1 MEEREGREE
10 SSECGAEIFEE
21 DFAKNEKVTVVEVGI
36 GFREG
41 EHYPRRRN
49 TPPPPP
55 QPAASARYLPPPPT
69 TLPPPRKTLFS
80 TCNRCIVEDILGEH
94 ADIFIEHYYIKQSGN
109 CDLSSMSD
117 PHDEFK
123 GKNVLIERK
132 ESKDPSEITSKYSM
146 RKLFEVRS
154 RRARPHLD
162 DKVIL
167 SWNGLAI
174 SSFSRASKILLGEAE
189 STKFYFPVVGT
200 EPKEYMQIAGKAA
213 LFIKKELHNAET
225 QRLNRSF
232 RNSPSKAPGFLDD
245 YAFLISGL
253 LDLYEF
259 GGGINWLQWAIE
271 LQGTQV
277 DISVL
282 LRVKEDH
289 DGAEPSGNSVSAINL
304 IRLASMLAES
314 KAEHYKRNAE
324 HLLAVFEKRLKA
336 LPMAVPRNLPPP
348 CKTLPP
354 PRKTP
359 PPHLENPEIR
369 LELKK

>member
-1 MEEREGREE
+1 M
-10 SSECGAEIFEE
+10 
-21 DFAKNEKVTVVEVGI
+21 
-36 GFREG
+36 
-41 EHYPRRRN
+41 
-49 TPPPPP
+49 
-55 QPAASARYLPPPPT
+55 
-69 TLPPPRKTLFS
+69 
-80 TCNRCIVEDILGEH
+80 
-94 ADIFIEHYYIKQSGN
+94 
-109 CDLSSMSD
+109 
-117 PHDEFK
+117 
-123 GKNVLIERK
+123 
-132 ESKDPSEITSKYSM
+132 
-146 RKLFEVRS
+146 
-154 RRARPHLD
+154 
-162 DKVIL
+162 VIL

-359 PPHLENPEIR
+359 PPHLEVS
-369 LELKK
+369 